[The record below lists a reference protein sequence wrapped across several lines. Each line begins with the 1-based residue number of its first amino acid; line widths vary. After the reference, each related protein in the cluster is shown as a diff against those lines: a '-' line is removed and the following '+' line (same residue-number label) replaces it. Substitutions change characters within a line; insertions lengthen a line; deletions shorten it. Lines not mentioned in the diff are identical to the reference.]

1 MQSAAGACLLHAGGE
16 QLPLEV
22 LLRPMQHPHSDRQQ
36 SSSFGSSATWRL
48 KDEEE
53 PTMFVRA
60 FQKSQQQVEQP
71 GSCPHNLSGPAC
83 VFLPIPRHQ
92 QCGHS
97 PGTALRVLRFAE
109 RLGLGGGHP
118 ALPCRAPHR
127 AGELLTLA
135 MPAAA
140 ACAGREQRRLNY
152 SA

>member
-1 MQSAAGACLLHAGGE
+1 
-16 QLPLEV
+16 
-22 LLRPMQHPHSDRQQ
+22 
-36 SSSFGSSATWRL
+36 
-48 KDEEE
+48 
-53 PTMFVRA
+53 MFVRA

-83 VFLPIPRHQ
+83 IFLPIPRHQ
-92 QCGHS
+92 QCGRS

-140 ACAGREQRRLNY
+140 ACAGREQWRLNY

>member
-53 PTMFVRA
+53 PTVFVRA
-60 FQKSQQQVEQP
+60 FQKSQQQAEQP

-109 RLGLGGGHP
+109 RLGLGGGTLHCP
-118 ALPCRAPHR
+118 AEPHT
-127 AGELLTLA
+127 ELGSCSLWRCQQL
-135 MPAAA
+135 
-140 ACAGREQRRLNY
+140 QRVPGGSNGG
-152 SA
+152 